1 MPDYNLIAGR
11 RVGKIPSWVGVSL
24 VMLFVQYVTISNTV
38 PIAVMSDASNFGGA
52 WSVLPLKGAVAS
64 VVGYA
69 SYVVLQ
75 PFRSIIYHATATFGS
90 RWTGKVVELLFPFRS
105 MVANH
110 LWFSVV
116 NSAVWLIGG
125 AGVLRL
131 FRYTRSRRR
140 GRSPNDAS

>member
-1 MPDYNLIAGR
+1 MPDDNLIAGR
-11 RVGKIPSWVGVSL
+11 PIGKIPSWIGVSL
-24 VMLFVQYVTISNTV
+24 VVLFVQYVTISNTV

-52 WSVLPLKGAVAS
+52 WSLLPLKGIAAS
-64 VVGYA
+64 AVGYA

-75 PFRSIIYHATATFGS
+75 PFRSIIYHATVTFGS
-90 RWTGKVVELLFPFRS
+90 RWTGKVVGLLFPFRS
-105 MVANH
+105 MIANH

-116 NSAVWLIGG
+116 NSAIWLIGI

-140 GRSPNDAS
+140 DREP